1 MNLFIPVLY
10 ICLNGH
16 CEFLQQLAV
25 YPDEEECKQLVLEK
39 AEMYKKIDG
48 ATVEVSCIA
57 APAKVMEQ
65 PKSNQGKPSLINSS

>member
-25 YPDEEECKQLVLEK
+25 YPDEEECKQVVLAQAEK
-39 AEMYKKIDG
+39 YSKING
-48 ATVEVSCIA
+48 VTVEVTCVV
-57 APAKVMEQ
+57 APAKVMENDVK
-65 PKSNQGKPSLINSS
+65 PKRRESI

>member
-25 YPDEEECKQLVLEK
+25 YPDEEECKQVVMVKKEWYEK
-39 AEMYKKIDG
+39 NTT
-48 ATVEVSCIA
+48 ATVEVTCIA
-57 APAKVMEQ
+57 VPAKVMEEDVK
-65 PKSNQGKPSLINSS
+65 PKPKRRETI

>member
-25 YPDEEECKQLVLEK
+25 YPDEEMCKQVVAVKREWYEGN
-39 AEMYKKIDG
+39 AN
-48 ATVEVSCIA
+48 ATVSTTCVI
-57 APAKVMEQ
+57 APAKVLEEEIK
-65 PKSNQGKPSLINSS
+65 PKPKRKEKI

>member
-25 YPDEEECKQLVLEK
+25 YPDEEICKQVVAVKREWYEGN
-39 AEMYKKIDG
+39 AN
-48 ATVEVSCIA
+48 ATVSTTCII
-57 APAKVMEQ
+57 APAKVLEEEIK
-65 PKSNQGKPSLINSS
+65 PKLKRKEKI

>member
-25 YPDEEECKQLVLEK
+25 YPDEEECKQVVLEQ
-39 AEMYKKIDG
+39 AERYTRISG
-48 ATVEVSCIA
+48 VTVEVTCIA

-65 PKSNQGKPSLINSS
+65 SKPKNKVDA

>member
-25 YPDEEECKQLVLEK
+25 YPDEEECKQVVLEQ
-39 AEMYKKIDG
+39 AERYTKING
-48 ATVEVSCIA
+48 VTVEVTCVVV
-57 APAKVMEQ
+57 PAKVMEQ
-65 PKSNQGKPSLINSS
+65 SKPKNKIDA

>member
-25 YPDEEECKQLVLEK
+25 YPDEEECKQVVLEQ
-39 AEMYKKIDG
+39 AERYTKISG
-48 ATVEVSCIA
+48 VTVEVTCIA

-65 PKSNQGKPSLINSS
+65 SKPKNKVDA

>member
-25 YPDEEECKQLVLEK
+25 YPDEEECKQVVLEQ
-39 AEMYKKIDG
+39 AEQYTRISG
-48 ATVEVSCIA
+48 VTVEVTCIA

-65 PKSNQGKPSLINSS
+65 SKPKNKVDA

>member
-25 YPDEEECKQLVLEK
+25 YPDEEMCKQVVAVKREWYEGN
-39 AEMYKKIDG
+39 AN
-48 ATVEVSCIA
+48 ATVSTTCII
-57 APAKVMEQ
+57 APAKVLEEEIK
-65 PKSNQGKPSLINSS
+65 PKPKRKEKI

>member
-25 YPDEEECKQLVLEK
+25 YPDEEECKQVVLEQ
-39 AEMYKKIDG
+39 AERYTKISG
-48 ATVEVSCIA
+48 VTVEVTCIA
-57 APAKVMEQ
+57 APAKVIEQ
-65 PKSNQGKPSLINSS
+65 SKPKNKVDA

>member
-25 YPDEEECKQLVLEK
+25 YPDEEECKQVVLEQ
-39 AEMYKKIDG
+39 AERYTKISG
-48 ATVEVSCIA
+48 VTVEVTCIA

-65 PKSNQGKPSLINSS
+65 SKPKNKIDA

>member
-25 YPDEEECKQLVLEK
+25 YPDEEMCKQVVAVKREWYEGN
-39 AEMYKKIDG
+39 AN
-48 ATVEVSCIA
+48 ATVSTTCII
-57 APAKVMEQ
+57 APAKVLEEDIK
-65 PKSNQGKPSLINSS
+65 PKPKRKEKI

>member
-25 YPDEEECKQLVLEK
+25 YPDEEECKQVVLEQ
-39 AEMYKKIDG
+39 AEQYTKISG
-48 ATVEVSCIA
+48 VTVEVTCIA
-57 APAKVMEQ
+57 APTKVMEQ
-65 PKSNQGKPSLINSS
+65 SKPKNKIDA